1 MFVIGILTDEKK
13 TKVIPASRIALDKYL
28 ETDFAVIGQFTH
40 KHLIKCLQSYFTLY
54 ESKPVSEL
62 NSVLKALEYVLKFTL
77 KSRALFKSKSQI
89 KDDVEFK
96 KLIVDWLDKLYVM
109 MENPKPAFLGPQTIA
124 IQAISSSFNTLYAVF
139 SAQEMATIAMSFLG
153 KIKYYEDK
161 KLLNIQKLLFL
172 HALASSDLFKFVDVR
187 NMLLP
192 GVIKQLRLHI
202 NSRIVE
208 ERNESV
214 KVLQRLLETVE
225 LQRWNG
231 LDHGNVTEFMQVI
244 PDLQHLLL
252 NNKFDTSGTD
262 NEEKDL
268 HNVLIVLFAIYH
280 LMEPEQFDELIGKM
294 PVGQQATYITNTLKL
309 LGGIVAQELP
319 SFPENWFSLIMFQ
332 NSVVLKVFILLGHS
346 VEQRVSRIDE
356 ELEMWSNYFKANLS
370 FVNCATLNLESFP
383 EAKRK
388 MIFSRYADMRRDALD
403 VLEVIWNGLG
413 VHQFKFVEQMVV
425 PIIELMLVSTKPSVC
440 PHSN

>member
-1 MFVIGILTDEKK
+1 VFVIGILTDEKK
-13 TKVIPASRIALDKYL
+13 TKVIPASRVSLDKYL
-28 ETDFAVIGQFTH
+28 ETDFVLIGQFTH
-40 KHLIKCLQSYFTLY
+40 KHLIKCLQNYFTLH

-77 KSRALFKSKSQI
+77 KSRALFKSKSLI

-96 KLIVDWLDKLYVM
+96 KLILDWLDKLYAM

-124 IQAISSSFNTLYAVF
+124 IQAISSSFTTLYTVF
-139 SAQEMATIAMSFLG
+139 STQEMATIALSFLG
-153 KIKYYEDK
+153 KIKYYDDK

-192 GVIKQLRLHI
+192 GVVKQLRLHI
-202 NSRIVE
+202 NSRVIE

-231 LDHGNVTEFMQVI
+231 VDQGNVAEFTQII
-244 PDLQHLLL
+244 PDLQQLLL
-252 NNKFDTSGTD
+252 NNKFDTDSAD

-268 HNVLIVLFAIYH
+268 HNILIVLFAIYH
-280 LMEPEQFDELIGKM
+280 LMEPEQFDELIYKM
-294 PVGQQATYITNTLKL
+294 PPAQQVTYIASTLKL

-319 SFPENWFSLIMFQ
+319 SFPANWFSLIMFQ
-332 NSVVLKVFILLGHS
+332 NSVVLKVFILLGNS
-346 VEQRVSRIDE
+346 VEQRVSRINE
-356 ELEMWSNYFKANLS
+356 ELEMWASYFKANLS
-370 FVNCATLNLESFP
+370 FVNCTTLNLESFS

-388 MIFSRYADMRRDALD
+388 MIIARYGDMRRDALD

-425 PIIELMLVSTKPSVC
+425 PIIELMLVSRSAYNIMK
-440 PHSN
+440 